1 MLQSILNTINSSKTA
16 LSVSELSRK
25 LDIEENALEGM
36 IMQLVRMGKLKI
48 NDYADLGAC
57 PISSCSKHECSSCG
71 HSRLLIK
78 TYSVKRPQKG

>member
-16 LSVSELSRK
+16 LSVSELSQK

-71 HSRLLIK
+71 QSRFLIK
-78 TYSVKRPQKG
+78 TYSVIKSQKV